1 MLSIPPNTTIYWH
14 TEPTDMRKGID
25 GLSGIVRGEF
35 DGDPLDGSLYLFVNR
50 RRDRMK
56 ILHWDGGGFWIYYRV
71 LEQGTFEIRASDDRR
86 LVIDA
91 TELAMLLG
99 GVSLE
104 SKRRKTIS
112 TQRVKSFLKKF
123 FNWYCANLKRHYIG
137 VHDSAAQ

>member
-14 TEPTDMRKGID
+14 TGPTDMRKGID

-104 SKRRKTIS
+104 SKRRK
-112 TQRVKSFLKKF
+112 R
-123 FNWYCANLKRHYIG
+123 YRR
-137 VHDSAAQ
+137 SA

>member
-1 MLSIPPNTTIYWH
+1 MLSIPASTTIYWH

-25 GLSGIVRGEF
+25 GLSGIVRGQF

-71 LEQGTFEIRASDDRR
+71 LEQGTFEIRASDDQR

-91 TELAMLLG
+91 TQLAMLLG

-104 SKRRKTIS
+104 SKRRK
-112 TQRVKSFLKKF
+112 R
-123 FNWYCANLKRHYIG
+123 YRR
-137 VHDSAAQ
+137 SA